1 MTSHSVRPAVPSD
14 TPTLV
19 SLGFAS
25 NLFTSDEAEAL
36 LGDSLRSLFAMPA
49 TNPVDKIAR
58 VVDGADGLPVGWS
71 FLSADTAAEGVWEL
85 LWIGVALCVQG
96 SGVGAALLAD
106 AEVQSRAAGA
116 RILIISTAS
125 TASTARARAFYV
137 RNGYQESG
145 RIANFYAEGDDKVI
159 FVKQLK

>member
-106 AEVQSRAAGA
+106 AEAQSRGAGA
-116 RILIISTAS
+116 RILIISTSS

-145 RIANFYAEGDDKVI
+145 RIANFYAEGNDKVI

>member
-1 MTSHSVRPAVPSD
+1 MRPAVPSD
-14 TPTLV
+14 TTTFV
-19 SLGFAS
+19 SLGSAS

-49 TNPVDKIAR
+49 NPVDKIAR

-85 LWIGVALCVQG
+85 LWIAVALCVKG

-106 AEVQSRAAGA
+106 AEAQSRAAGA
-116 RILIISTAS
+116 RILIISTS
-125 TASTARARAFYV
+125 
-137 RNGYQESG
+137 
-145 RIANFYAEGDDKVI
+145 
-159 FVKQLK
+159 

>member
-1 MTSHSVRPAVPSD
+1 MTSHSVRPAVPSN

-25 NLFTSDEAEAL
+25 NLLTSDEAEAL

-49 TNPVDKIAR
+49 TNPADKIAR
-58 VVDGADGLPVGWS
+58 VVDGADGLPVGCS

-106 AEVQSRAAGA
+106 A
-116 RILIISTAS
+116 
-125 TASTARARAFYV
+125 ARARAFYV

-145 RIANFYAEGDDKVI
+145 RIANFYAEGNDKVI